1 MNDYNIQKHSKNLG
15 ILTVKEIPKIMAKE
29 MMVKNHYSKKW
40 NSNFGILNYGIFKDS
55 ILLGCAVYGNLM
67 NPKSYENLSIGID
80 KDSILELNRLWISD
94 KLGKNAET
102 ILISSSFKLMKK
114 YHKHIKIIQSF
125 ADGRLGC
132 GTIYKASNF
141 KYFGYDNAMFFENK
155 KTGEITHAA
164 SATNRARPHGFM
176 RTNLGLLRGDYDV
189 FTVKSYRYLYS
200 LCKKVKINLKEQKYP
215 DYEIGMHYK
224 ESYEIPIGIVL
235 DLYLLCS
242 DLNYDDGIK
251 LCFNEIDKR
260 MTRSE
265 FTKHIEERKSRE
277 YVKKILY
284 TKSNKYKQTLRRYL
298 EKESG
303 NVNNLSG
310 FFN

>member
-1 MNDYNIQKHSKNLG
+1 MNDDHIQKHSKNLG
-15 ILTVKEIPKIMAKE
+15 VLTIKEIPKIMAKE
-29 MMVKNHYSKKW
+29 MILENHYSKTW
-40 NSNFGILNYGIFKDS
+40 SRSFGILNYGIFKDN
-55 ILLGCAVYGNLM
+55 ILLGCAVYGSLM
-67 NPKSYENLSIGID
+67 NPKSYESLSIGID

-141 KYFGYDNAMFFENK
+141 KYFGYNNAMFFENK
-155 KTGEITHAA
+155 KTGQITHSA
-164 SATNRARPHGFM
+164 SATNRGYPPGFM
-176 RTNLGLLRGDYDV
+176 RTNLGLLRGEYDV
-189 FTVKSYRYLYS
+189 FTVKSYRYLYP
-200 LCKKVKINLKEQKYP
+200 LCKKVKINLKEKKYP
-215 DYEIGMHYK
+215 DYEIGKCYK
-224 ESYEIPIGIVL
+224 ESYEIPIGVVL

-242 DLNYDDGIK
+242 DFNYDDGTK
-251 LCFNEIDKR
+251 LCLNEIDKR

-265 FTKHIEERKSRE
+265 FTKHIEERKSRGWI
-277 YVKKILY
+277 KKILY
-284 TKSNKYKQTLRRYL
+284 TKSSKHKQTLRRYL
-298 EKESG
+298 EKEFE
-303 NVNNLSG
+303 NVNDLSD